1 MLSPR
6 TIEVVKA
13 TAPLVAEHAEVITRR
28 FYGLMFAG
36 NPEVLAYFNPAHQHS
51 GGQQRALAGAICA
64 YAANIDDLSV
74 LGLAIELIAQKHC
87 SLGIQAAHYPIVG
100 KHLLGAITE
109 VLGEAATEE
118 VLSAWEEAYGVLA
131 KTFIDREGEIYE
143 LQSSTP
149 GGWNGYRSFRVR
161 CKLRENDHIASLYLT
176 PVDDGPLPRYQAGQY
191 ITVNVEHPRLPASLR
206 NYSLS
211 DRPGTGYFRISVKR
225 ETGPGA
231 DSPAGIVSH
240 VLHDGVQE
248 GDVSQ
253 IGPPCGDFT
262 LDTTALSSRRIVLI
276 AGGIGVTPMMAM
288 LKELAYRRWSSP
300 VYFIHAVRNSGWR
313 VFEEEIREA
322 TVGRPNFHFH
332 ARFDAPLADDVAR
345 GRCDSV
351 GVVDLPFL
359 QELLPDNDAEFYF
372 CGPQP
377 MMAAVHRALKEWEVP
392 DARLHFEFFGPKQD
406 LERKSAS
413 LEASSRTAVE
423 AAHA

>member
-1 MLSPR
+1 MLSR
-6 TIEVVKA
+6 ETINIVQA
-13 TAPLVAEHAEVITRR
+13 TAPVVAEHAEAITRR
-28 FYGLMFAG
+28 FYTLMFAE

-64 YAANIDDLSV
+64 YAANIDDLSA

-87 SLGIQAAHYPIVG
+87 SLGIQAEHYAIVG
-100 KHLLGAITE
+100 EHLLSAIKE

-118 VLSAWEEAYGVLA
+118 VLAAWEEAYGVLA

-143 LQSSTP
+143 SQRSTP
-149 GGWNGYRSFRVR
+149 GSWNGYRSFRVQ

-225 ETGPGA
+225 ETGSGA

-248 GDVSQ
+248 GDVLQ
-253 IGPPCGDFT
+253 IGPPCGDFM
-262 LDTTALSSRRIVLI
+262 LSPTALSSRRIVLI
-276 AGGIGVTPMMAM
+276 AGGIGVTPLLAM
-288 LKELAYRRWSSP
+288 LKELAHSRWSSP
-300 VYFIHAVRNSGWR
+300 VYFIHAVRNSVWR
-313 VFEEEIREA
+313 VFEKEIREA
-322 TVGRPNFHFH
+322 TAGLPNFHCH
-332 ARFDAPLADDVAR
+332 ARFDAPLAGDVAR
-345 GRCDSV
+345 GCCDSI

-359 QELLPDNDAEFYF
+359 QELLPDNDAEFFF

-377 MMAAVHRALKEWEVP
+377 MMAAVHLALKEWGVP
-392 DARLHFEFFGPKQD
+392 DARLHFEFFGPKQV
-406 LERKSAS
+406 LERESTGS
-413 LEASSRTAVE
+413 GTTSRTIVDAV
-423 AAHA
+423 HV